1 MRRKKQIEEYL
12 RDNHCLQDSTDIGN
26 SKVQIKIWKAI
37 DLIGV
42 NEMWKDS
49 ETEIDYLDYEYM
61 VEILE
66 DIICN
71 DNLLPASIGI
81 YGDWGSGKS
90 SLMHMCIK
98 KLEAEKKAKCLI
110 FNGWLFESYSDAKS
124 ALLNSIL
131 DAIDGEQTLTEK
143 GKKILK
149 GLYKS
154 IDKFQLAQKA
164 VKHGANWLLTG
175 GVGALTGIAM
185 DSVITAIRNKAP
197 ELVEKID
204 TEKDTAGIQQ
214 TIKDELDD
222 KTLRDDIRKF
232 QEQFAELIEASEID
246 RLVIFI
252 DELDRCR
259 EDTILETLEAMK
271 LFMFA
276 GKVAFVI
283 GADERH
289 ISYAVKSKFK
299 DIEGIQI
306 DIGKEY
312 LEKLVQYPIHIPR
325 MDIDETEVYI
335 ASLLLSAEMNEK
347 NFDIF
352 QQEVKKTREN
362 NFGVSP
368 LNDVKS
374 IRFEDASEEEIFKEC
389 LSVAKQLAA
398 VLSNGLHGNPRQIKR
413 FLNTLDMRMMM
424 AKHKHA
430 TLDRKILA
438 KLMMLEYIRP
448 AAFNLFAE
456 MATNNEL
463 AKELTALE
471 NISDENNMDSLKLK
485 AWLKDEWLM
494 NWLGIEP
501 LLADSAERLNPYLYF
516 ARTSLDEKISRIS
529 VNLSPDAQKVLE
541 LLMSKSEVKIKE
553 ALKVPIS
560 DAEASII
567 MEAMSVKMIKETQID
582 KMQIK
587 AFVDF
592 ALIDNSRY
600 VSALE
605 HIKRFPASTLTVP
618 SMIYLSDFA
627 KKADLRQ
634 EMQELMKVWGET
646 NSQLEITFNNNMK

>member
-1 MRRKKQIEEYL
+1 
-12 RDNHCLQDSTDIGN
+12 
-26 SKVQIKIWKAI
+26 
-37 DLIGV
+37 
-42 NEMWKDS
+42 MWKDS
-49 ETEIDYLDYEYM
+49 ETEIDYLDYEHI
-61 VEILE
+61 VEILV
-66 DIICN
+66 DIVCN
-71 DNLLPASIGI
+71 DNLLPASVGI

-98 KLEAEKKAKCLI
+98 KLESDKKAKCVM

-131 DAIDGEQTLTEK
+131 DTIGEEQTLTAK
-143 GKKILK
+143 AKKILK
-149 GLYKS
+149 GLYNS
-154 IDKFQLAQKA
+154 IDKFELSQK
-164 VKHGANWLLTG
+164 VMKYGANWLLTG
-175 GVGALTGIAM
+175 GVGAIAGITI
-185 DSVITAIRNKAP
+185 DSAFSAIKNKAP
-197 ELVEKID
+197 ELVGKID
-204 TEKDTAGIQQ
+204 EKRDTSSLRKA
-214 TIKDELDD
+214 IKNELDN
-222 KTLRDDIRKF
+222 KSLRDDIREFRKK
-232 QEQFAELIEASEID
+232 FAELIEESKID
-246 RLVIFI
+246 HLVIFI

-271 LFMFA
+271 LFMFT
-276 GKVAFVI
+276 GKVAFII

-335 ASLLLSAEMNEK
+335 ASLLLSAELNEE

-352 QQEVKKTREN
+352 QKLVKKTRET
-362 NFGVSP
+362 NFGVSL
-368 LNDVKS
+368 LNEVRS
-374 IRFEDASEEEIFKEC
+374 ISIEDASEEEKFKEC

-424 AKHKHA
+424 AKHKHT
-430 TLDRKILA
+430 TLERKILA

-463 AKELTALE
+463 TEELTILE
-471 NISDENNMDSLKLK
+471 KPSEKSNADSLKLK

-494 NWLGIEP
+494 NWVGIEP
-501 LLADSAERLNPYLYF
+501 LLAQIAEKLNPYLYF

-529 VNLSPDAQKVLE
+529 VNLSPDAQNVLE
-541 LLMSKSEVKIKE
+541 SLMAKSDVKIKE
-553 ALKVPIS
+553 ALKQPVS
-560 DAEASII
+560 EAEASLI
-567 MEAMSVKMIKETQID
+567 MEAMAVKMIKETQID

-587 AFVDF
+587 AFVEF
-592 ALIDNSRY
+592 ALFSSSRY

-605 HIKRFPASTLTVP
+605 HIKRFPASALNIS
-618 SMIYLSDFA
+618 SMVYLADFA
-627 KKADLRQ
+627 KKTNLQQ
-634 EMQELMKVWGET
+634 EMQELAKNWGET
-646 NSQLEITFNNNMK
+646 NPQIETAFNNNMK

>member
-1 MRRKKQIEEYL
+1 
-12 RDNHCLQDSTDIGN
+12 
-26 SKVQIKIWKAI
+26 
-37 DLIGV
+37 
-42 NEMWKDS
+42 MWKDS

-61 VEILE
+61 VEILV
-66 DIICN
+66 DIVCN
-71 DNLLPASIGI
+71 DNLLPASVGI

-98 KLEAEKKAKCLI
+98 KLESDRKAKCLM

-131 DAIDGEQTLTEK
+131 DTIGEEQTLTEK
-143 GKKILK
+143 GKKTLK
-149 GLYKS
+149 VLYKN
-154 IDKFQLAQKA
+154 IDKFKLAQKA
-164 VKHGANWLLTG
+164 MKYGANWLLTG
-175 GVGALTGIAM
+175 GVGALAGIAM
-185 DSVITAIRNKAP
+185 DSVFSVIRNKAP
-197 ELVEKID
+197 KLVEKIGE
-204 TEKDTAGIQQ
+204 EKDTTSMQQ
-214 TIKDELDD
+214 AIKDELND
-222 KTLRDDIRKF
+222 KALRDDIREF
-232 QEQFAELIEASEID
+232 QEKFAELIEESKID

-271 LFMFA
+271 LFMFT
-276 GKVAFVI
+276 GKVAFII

-335 ASLLLSAEMNEK
+335 ASLLLSAELKEE
-347 NFDIF
+347 NFEIF
-352 QQEVKKTREN
+352 QKSVKKTRET

-368 LNDVKS
+368 LNEVKS
-374 IRFEDASEEEIFKEC
+374 ISIEDASEEEKFKEC
-389 LSVAKQLAA
+389 LSIAKQLAA

-463 AKELTALE
+463 TNELTVLE
-471 NISDENNMDSLKLK
+471 NLSEESNMDSMKLK

-501 LLADSAERLNPYLYF
+501 LLAQNAERLNPYLYF

-529 VNLSPDAQKVLE
+529 VNLSPDAQNVLE
-541 LLMSKSEVKIKE
+541 SLMSKSEVKIKE
-553 ALKVPIS
+553 ALKVSIS
-560 DAEASII
+560 DAEANLI

-605 HIKRFPASTLTVP
+605 HIKRFPASALTVP

-627 KKADLRQ
+627 KKADLQQ
-634 EMQELMKVWGET
+634 EMQELAKVWGET
-646 NSQLEITFNNNMK
+646 NSQLENAFNNSMK

>member
-1 MRRKKQIEEYL
+1 MKY
-12 RDNHCLQDSTDIGN
+12 
-26 SKVQIKIWKAI
+26 
-37 DLIGV
+37 
-42 NEMWKDS
+42 
-49 ETEIDYLDYEYM
+49 
-61 VEILE
+61 
-66 DIICN
+66 
-71 DNLLPASIGI
+71 
-81 YGDWGSGKS
+81 
-90 SLMHMCIK
+90 
-98 KLEAEKKAKCLI
+98 
-110 FNGWLFESYSDAKS
+110 
-124 ALLNSIL
+124 
-131 DAIDGEQTLTEK
+131 
-143 GKKILK
+143 
-149 GLYKS
+149 
-154 IDKFQLAQKA
+154 
-164 VKHGANWLLTG
+164 GANWLLTG
-175 GVGALTGIAM
+175 GVGALAGIAM
-185 DSVITAIRNKAP
+185 DSVFSVIRNKAP
-197 ELVEKID
+197 ELVEKIGE
-204 TEKDTAGIQQ
+204 EKDTTSMQQ
-214 TIKDELDD
+214 AIKDELND
-222 KTLRDDIRKF
+222 KALRDDIREF
-232 QEQFAELIEASEID
+232 QEKFAELIEESKID

-271 LFMFA
+271 LFMFT
-276 GKVAFVI
+276 GKVAFII

-335 ASLLLSAEMNEK
+335 ASLLLSAEFKEE
-347 NFDIF
+347 NFEIF
-352 QQEVKKTREN
+352 QKSVKKTRET

-368 LNDVKS
+368 LNEVKS
-374 IRFEDASEEEIFKEC
+374 ISIEDASEEEKFKEC
-389 LSVAKQLAA
+389 LSIAKQLAA

-463 AKELTALE
+463 TNELTVLE
-471 NISDENNMDSLKLK
+471 NLSEESNMDSMKLK

-501 LLADSAERLNPYLYF
+501 LLAQNAERLNPYLYF

-529 VNLSPDAQKVLE
+529 VNLSPDAQNVLE
-541 LLMSKSEVKIKE
+541 SLMSKSEVKIKE
-553 ALKVPIS
+553 ALKVSIS
-560 DAEASII
+560 DAEANLI

-605 HIKRFPASTLTVP
+605 HIKRFPASALTVP

-627 KKADLRQ
+627 KKADLQQ
-634 EMQELMKVWGET
+634 EMQELAKVWGET
-646 NSQLEITFNNNMK
+646 NLQLENAFNSSMK